1 MTKAKQFDFPEQA
14 IFNKFELFCR
24 RVGKLMEL
32 FGTIKQFKALEKH
45 NLEGIEP
52 IVTRFDKTVAD
63 FKKKGHKLLD
73 FLNGLFD
80 KDYVEFNV
88 EVSHVEKDLQIYI
101 DKNFDNI
108 TNIEDSLKL
117 LRKFRYILE
126 RPTL

>member
-1 MTKAKQFDFPEQA
+1 MLGSCIELFEAYKFNYEKTKNRLKEMTKAKQFDFSEQA

-52 IVTRFDKTVAD
+52 IVQKFDKTVAE

-88 EVSHVEKDLQIYI
+88 EVSNVEKNL
-101 DKNFDNI
+101 
-108 TNIEDSLKL
+108 
-117 LRKFRYILE
+117 
-126 RPTL
+126 